1 MKGKFVIKSIRQN
14 AGMDVAEAQKVWASL
29 QNAIIEIYNKNAC
42 VLSFEELYRQS
53 YNLCLNKHGDLLYNG
68 TQNTIRSKVSAA
80 IREVA
85 ALPDDV
91 LLDAI
96 LNVWNEHKTTLTM
109 IKDILMYMDRTWVPL
124 HKKMPVYNL
133 SLRVF
138 REVLLQE
145 SENLIERLRSL
156 LLANVLNER
165 QGLIID
171 KSQMKGILSMLV
183 DLGVDSLEVYE
194 EDFERAFLEA
204 TRTFYRQESQ
214 QYLLENQCPEY
225 LFKAEM
231 RLQEEANR
239 SRNYLAPS
247 TEPKL
252 MNCVEYELI
261 TMHSRT
267 LVDMQSSGCV
277 AMMREN
283 KIDDLKRMYSLFS
296 RVPSTLD
303 YLRECMSNYVKQCGL
318 AIVSNQ
324 ENTKDPVAFVQQML
338 ELKDKFDKIINEAFR
353 GEKKAFKDLKSA
365 FEDIINKDARCAS
378 HLSCYIDDLLKSGLK
393 GMTEHEAEERLDRVI
408 VIFRFLSDKD
418 IFEDFYK
425 NHLAKRLLNA
435 KSVSDEM
442 EKAMIAKLKSEC
454 GQQFTS
460 KMEGMFLDMNLS
472 KEIMD
477 SYKSTSYFS
486 TAPIEIEVQTLT
498 TAHWSLKVLPPCILP
513 KAAIDACDRF
523 TTFYLEK
530 FKTGRRL
537 TWMTNY
543 GTVDLRA
550 NFPTGRK
557 ELNVSTYQMCML
569 MLFNDASQLSLDQI
583 RAGCT
588 IVEPELRRHLLSLC
602 TPKLKILKK
611 SSKGKGIEDNDV
623 FDFNEEFTSKFKRIK
638 VPLISTKEV
647 VVGAES
653 EHASLVVPQTVE
665 EDRRHQVEASIV
677 RVMKARKKIT
687 HNDLVAEITRQLS
700 FRFTPSPPFIKKRIE
715 SLIEREYLQRD
726 TEDAR
731 SYKYLA

>member
-1 MKGKFVIKSIRQN
+1 MIKSVRQN
-14 AGMDVAEAQKVWASL
+14 AGMDQAEAQKVWTSL
-29 QNAIIEIYNKNAC
+29 QGAIIEIYNKNAC

-68 TQNTIRSKVSAA
+68 TQSTIRTKAAAAVVEVSC
-80 IREVA
+80 
-85 ALPDDV
+85 LPDDV
-91 LLDAI
+91 LLDAL

-138 REVLLQE
+138 REVLVQE
-145 SENLIERLRSL
+145 SESLIERLRSL

-171 KSQMKGILSMLV
+171 KSLMKGILSMLV
-183 DLGVDSLEVYE
+183 DLGVESLSVYE
-194 EDFERAFLEA
+194 EDFERAFIES
-204 TRTFYRQESQ
+204 TKTFYRQESQ
-214 QYLLENQCPEY
+214 QYLVENQCPEY
-225 LFKAEM
+225 LYKAEM
-231 RLQEEANR
+231 RLQEEAHR
-239 SRNYLAPS
+239 SHSYLASS

-252 MNCVEYELI
+252 MHCVEHELI
-261 TMHSRT
+261 TVHSRA
-267 LVDMQSSGCV
+267 LVDMQSSGCIF
-277 AMMREN
+277 MMREN

-303 YLRECMSNYVKQCGL
+303 YLRECMSGYVKKCGL
-318 AIVSNQ
+318 ATVANQ
-324 ENTKDPVAFVQQML
+324 ENAKEPVAFVQQML
-338 ELKDKFDKIINEAFR
+338 ELKDKFDMIINQAFR

-365 FEDIINKDARCAS
+365 FEDIINKDTRCAS

-418 IFEDFYK
+418 IFEEFYK
-425 NHLAKRLLNA
+425 NHLAKRLLTA

-442 EKAMIAKLKSEC
+442 EKAMIAKLKAEC

-477 SYKSTSYFS
+477 SYRPTSYFS
-486 TAPIEIEVQTLT
+486 TALIEMEVQTLT
-498 TAHWSLKVLPPCILP
+498 TAHWSLKVLPPCTLP
-513 KAAIDACDRF
+513 SPAVDACDRF
-523 TTFYLEK
+523 TSFYLEK

-550 NFPTGRK
+550 SFPSGRK

-569 MLFNDASQLSLDQI
+569 MLFNDSTKLSLNQI
-583 RAGCT
+583 RAGCS
-588 IVEPELRRHLLSLC
+588 IIEPELRRHLLSLC

-623 FDFNEEFTSKFKRIK
+623 FEFNDEFASKFKRMK
-638 VPLISTKEV
+638 VPLISAKEV
-647 VVGAES
+647 LISES
-653 EHASLVVPQTVE
+653 DHASAVPQTVE

-726 TEDAR
+726 IEDTR